1 MAKTHPN
8 GQKKKI
14 VTLKSAEATDGVK
27 KKKKKKPSKL
37 KKMILL
43 VRLLLFE
50 ARIESIIWL
59 SYRVTCNFFKNR
71 PGFVFLGGQDSA
83 KQHAKLCD
91 M

>member
-1 MAKTHPN
+1 MRCWFDFYCTIFYRQVPKKKPKPKQQTTKVSAMAKTHAN

-43 VRLLLFE
+43 VCF
-50 ARIESIIWL
+50 WL
-59 SYRVTCNFFKNR
+59 
-71 PGFVFLGGQDSA
+71 
-83 KQHAKLCD
+83 
-91 M
+91 